1 MTNQSGFS
9 EFEKQAMKERA
20 LELRKEQENKRSKKN
35 PEADVL
41 EAIAAMPTESAL
53 IAAKIH
59 ALVEELVPGT
69 KCKTWYGM
77 PAYMNDAGKIVM
89 FFKEAEKYESRYCTL
104 GFDDAAQLD
113 DTDMWAT
120 SYALVAWNEV
130 VADKVKGLI
139 STAFGV

>member
-1 MTNQSGFS
+1 MTKQSVFS

-41 EAIAAMPTESAL
+41 EAIAAMPAESAL
-53 IAAKIH
+53 IAANIH
-59 ALVEELVPGT
+59 ALVSEIVPGT

-77 PAYMNDAGKIVM
+77 PAYLNDAGKVVM
-89 FFKEAEKYESRYCTL
+89 FFKEAGKYDSRYCTL
-104 GFDDAAQLD
+104 GFEDAAQLD
-113 DTDMWAT
+113 TADMWAT
-120 SYALVAWNEV
+120 SYALIDWNDTV
-130 VADKVKGLI
+130 SNKVKGLI